1 MADTT
6 TPVTPDGI
14 HGSAAIERAFQVAA
28 TLHRQGDL
36 SEASE
41 LYDRILGIKP
51 NHFGSLSGLGTV
63 RLQQGKLDDAVA
75 LYRKAL
81 GVDPKHGGIHNN
93 IGVALEALGHLGE
106 AASHYEQALAIQPE
120 LPETRTNLGNVLRAL
135 DPSEEP
141 IGRYQK
147 VLAVRPTDFGARDN
161 LAGVPPMLGRA
172 EQAIAHY
179 EQALAVRPDSSEAF
193 FNLGNV
199 LLALGRHQ
207 EAMGR
212 YEQALAIRPDYAE
225 AHNNLGHALLA
236 LGRAGDAIGRYLRA
250 IAVRPGFAEAHTNIG
265 CALQQLGRF
274 KEAIAYHERALVI
287 KPDYAEAHTHL
298 GGALHR
304 LDLAEEASAHCRKSI
319 ALNPNSADAHYGLG
333 IALEAL
339 GRSDEARG
347 ALERAAQLAPRRAQ
361 FHLALALSGRFSA
374 GDPRLAPIE
383 ALMRDQA
390 SLSDEDRI
398 ALHFALGKALADL
411 EQHEPSFRQFLEG
424 NALKRRQTGYNEAA
438 TLRLFERIKAVF
450 TRELMQEKRGGGDSS
465 RIPVFVVGMPRS
477 GTTLIEQILASHS
490 KVFGAGE
497 LEEFAKAVFSL
508 GQAKGASVTFPE
520 IVPALSADELRQLG
534 ANYLDA
540 ISAAAGPADRIV
552 DKLPLNF
559 TFVGL
564 IHLALPNARIICA
577 RRDPIDMCVSCFS
590 TLFGGDQPHTYDLGE
605 LGRYY
610 RAFEALMQHWRRVLP
625 EGVLLEV
632 QYEDVVD
639 DLEGQARRMVEY
651 CGLEW
656 EEACLAFHKTRRSV
670 QTASVAQ
677 VRQPI
682 YRSSVG
688 RWRPYKHLLQ
698 PLFQALDAER

>member
-1 MADTT
+1 MADMTT
-6 TPVTPDGI
+6 SVAPDGI
-14 HGSAAIERAFQVAA
+14 HGRAAIAPAFEAA
-28 TLHRQGDL
+28 STLHRQGNL
-36 SEASE
+36 SKASE
-41 LYDRILGIKP
+41 LYDRILAIKP
-51 NHFGSLSGLGTV
+51 DHFGALCGLGTV
-63 RLQQGKLDDAVA
+63 CLQRGKLDDALA
-75 LYRKAL
+75 LYRKSL
-81 GVDPKHGGIHNN
+81 GVDPKHAGAHNN
-93 IGVALEALGHLGE
+93 AGVALEALGHFDE
-106 AASHYEQALAIQPE
+106 AASHFERALAIQPE
-120 LPETRTNLGNVLRAL
+120 SLQTRVNLGNVLRAL
-135 DPSEEP
+135 NRPEEA
-141 IGRYQK
+141 IRQYQK
-147 VLAVRPTDFGARDN
+147 ALALRPGDFDARN
-161 LAGVPPMLGRA
+161 KLAGVLLTLGRA

-179 EQALAVRPDSSEAF
+179 KQALAVRPDSAEAH

-199 LLALGRHQ
+199 FLALSRHQ
-207 EAMGR
+207 EATAR

-236 LGRAGDAIGRYLRA
+236 LGRVGEAIGRFARA
-250 IAVRPGFAEAHTNIG
+250 IAVRADFAEAYNNIG
-265 CALQQLGRF
+265 CALQKLERF
-274 KEAIAYHERALVI
+274 KEALAYHERALAI
-287 KPDYAEAHTHL
+287 RPGYAEAHTHL

-304 LDLAEEASAHCRKSI
+304 LDLAEEAAAHCRKSI
-319 ALNPNSADAHYGLG
+319 ALNPNYADAHYGLAV
-333 IALEAL
+333 ALEAL

-347 ALERAAQLAPRRAQ
+347 PLERAVQLAPRRTQ
-361 FHLALALSGRFSA
+361 FHLALALSGRFRA
-374 GDPRLAPIE
+374 GDARLAAIE
-383 ALMRDQA
+383 ELMRDQA
-390 SLSDEDRI
+390 SLNDDDRTT
-398 ALHFALGKALADL
+398 LHFALGKAFADL
-411 EQHEPSFRQFLEG
+411 EQHEPSFHHFLEG
-424 NALKRRQTGYNEAA
+424 NALKRQRTGYDEAA
-438 TLRLFERIKAVF
+438 TLRFFERIQAIF
-450 TRELMQEKRGGGDSS
+450 TRELMQEKRGGGDPS

-497 LEEFAKAVFSL
+497 LEEFAKAVFNH
-508 GQAKGASVTFPE
+508 GRANGASVTFPE
-520 IVPALSADELRQLG
+520 IVPTLSADELRQLG
-534 ANYLDA
+534 GNYLDA
-540 ISAAAGPADRIV
+540 ISAAAGPAERIV

-564 IHLALPNARIICA
+564 IHLAFPNARIIYA
-577 RRDPIDMCVSCFS
+577 RRDPIDTCVSCFS

-610 RAFEALMQHWRRVLP
+610 RGFEALMQHWRKVLP

-698 PLFQALDAER
+698 PLFQALDAEP